1 MRLRRRRRRSV
12 PGINTASIADIS
24 FTLLILFLVIT
35 SMDVDKGH
43 TRLLP
48 PVSPNQEERAEGE
61 ERDVLHIAVM
71 GKDQVAVEG
80 VETPLEDIC
89 PRVMLFVDNPLNDP
103 SLPAKHLVEIP
114 LLGSCRVTSQ
124 HVIQLSADNAAP
136 YDTYFKVQD
145 AIVQAYSQLREELA
159 QSRFGRGYRECD
171 EAQREALRKY
181 YPQRVSEVYP
191 KEGGQP

>member
-1 MRLRRRRRRSV
+1 MKLRRRRRRSV

-48 PVSPNQEERAEGE
+48 PLSPDQEKRVEME
-61 ERDVLHIAVM
+61 ERDVLRINVE
-71 GKDQVAVEG
+71 GPGVVLVEG
-80 VETPLEDIC
+80 VQTPLDSIGE
-89 PRVMLFVDNPLNDP
+89 RVRRFVDNPLDDP
-103 SLPAKHLVEIP
+103 SLPAKYPVEIP

-124 HVIQLSADNAAP
+124 HVIQLAAASTAP

-145 AIVQAYSQLREELA
+145 AIVNAYSQLRNDLA
-159 QSRFGRGYRECD
+159 QSRFGHSYKECS
-171 EAQREALRKY
+171 EAQREALRSY

-191 KEGGQP
+191 KEGGLP